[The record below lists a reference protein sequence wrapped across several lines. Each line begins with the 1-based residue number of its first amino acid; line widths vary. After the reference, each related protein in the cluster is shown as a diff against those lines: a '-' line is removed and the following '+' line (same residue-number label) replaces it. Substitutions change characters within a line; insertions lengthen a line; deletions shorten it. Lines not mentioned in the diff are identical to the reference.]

1 MDDDADSRMSTK
13 DEATEMIPFDPVFL
27 KFKRH
32 KVMISNAIK
41 KPFAFLEVLRD
52 NNLIT
57 EKMYT
62 DIKDSCTNLVPVPLE
77 ELEKK
82 FDPNVLEDLV
92 TAAVKKAWPGNPQV
106 PPHLMVCSR

>member
-1 MDDDADSRMSTK
+1 MVFPPSRMSIEN
-13 DEATEMIPFDPVFL
+13 EATEMIPFDPVFL

-41 KPFAFLEVLRD
+41 KPFPFLEVLRD

-62 DIKDSCTNLVPVPLE
+62 VS
-77 ELEKK
+77 
-82 FDPNVLEDLV
+82 
-92 TAAVKKAWPGNPQV
+92 G
-106 PPHLMVCSR
+106 VCYSLTLKHAPD